1 MTSVTIEYVY
11 MNNKNE
17 KIQIDA
23 SYNKEFATVIIYIP
37 IHVLDW
43 PMIPSLHEAQKTIT
57 GLDNIMSDP
66 DNMLFCIDLPNSPKP
81 VKTIIPSLISKILNF
96 QK

>member
-23 SYNKEFATVIIYIP
+23 SYNKEFATVIIYTNSR
-37 IHVLDW
+37 VGLAYDTK
-43 PMIPSLHEAQKTIT
+43 PSRSAKNYNWLR
-57 GLDNIMSDP
+57 
-66 DNMLFCIDLPNSPKP
+66 
-81 VKTIIPSLISKILNF
+81 
-96 QK
+96 